1 MWDRGYLCGSG
12 PTWPYPGGE
21 YLQNLDW
28 LISRMHKLSNDMQEI
43 QTYFEEFKE
52 QVSEIVAEQL
62 EVALKPMQDSLAEM
76 ESKLNQME
84 IDLTL
89 FHAQLTSLSATHEK
103 DVRELWDKINSLEFN
118 LPDVFNPVADK
129 MDTLQNTLNDLYFNT
144 YDTWISPK
152 QFDALNVTPN
162 AFDALNITPRDF
174 DRRAREIL
182 GGN

>member
-1 MWDRGYLCGSG
+1 MWGRGYLCSGG

-28 LISRMHKLSNDMQEI
+28 LISRMRKLSNDMLEM
-43 QTYFEEFKE
+43 QTYFEEFNE

-76 ESKLNQME
+76 EAKLNQME

-89 FHAQLTSLSATHEK
+89 FHAQLASLSATHEK

-118 LPDVFNPVADK
+118 LPDVYNPVADK
-129 MDTLQNTLNDLYFNT
+129 MDSLQNTLNDLYYNAF
-144 YDTWISPK
+144 DTWISPD
-152 QFDALNVTPN
+152 QFDTLNLTPNTFDALNVTP
-162 AFDALNITPRDF
+162 DQF